1 MTLSESMKIGRRQHR
16 RMLRAGIAY
25 QEDRQQQVGT
35 DCARNVG
42 NHTALAIRLCTSPP
56 PRRSQILN
64 YGTFGTV
71 SAGTGCT
78 ATTGFETRRT
88 TTSQLNSRP
97 APDRP
102 CKTWQDLVYF
112 FRLRVTPAIEGTNGS
127 CPPVQSSKSCTAVTP
142 RAQDDSLDDVQ
153 TPRD

>member
-25 QEDRQQQVGT
+25 QEDRQQQVGAG
-35 DCARNVG
+35 CARNVG

-78 ATTGFETRRT
+78 ATTGFETRVYVRT
-88 TTSQLNSRP
+88 RGSVRYLLLPDPLGSSASWGLCFRGYR
-97 APDRP
+97 AP
-102 CKTWQDLVYF
+102 
-112 FRLRVTPAIEGTNGS
+112 
-127 CPPVQSSKSCTAVTP
+127 SSVG
-142 RAQDDSLDDVQ
+142 
-153 TPRD
+153 